1 MALSMFEGRP
11 LAAKL
16 CAIVVIVS
24 GLMIPMSLLRGLILE
39 RSQMRAQAV
48 ANDLDMQATIEHR
61 TARNQWQR
69 MRY

>member
-1 MALSMFEGRP
+1 
-11 LAAKL
+11 
-16 CAIVVIVS
+16 
-24 GLMIPMSLLRGLILE
+24 LRGLILE